1 MKEIRLGTIG
11 SGFIVHNI
19 LDAVEQ
25 VEGIRCVAVYSRTEE
40 KGKALADKYQVEKI
54 YTDMRTFLADENINC
69 VYVAS
74 PNLLHYE
81 QTKMA
86 LLAGKHVLCEKPF
99 CTKLE
104 HAKELVS
111 IAKEKGLFLM
121 EAVPTTYLPNYEVL
135 KKSLEKIGPIKL
147 VQGNFSQYSSR
158 YDAFLRGELPNVFN
172 PAFAGGCLM
181 DINFYNVYLNVA
193 LFGKAKSTNYFPNI
207 AKQAHIDTS
216 GVLLMQYEEFVSTNT
231 GAKDTWGENFFLIE
245 GEKGYLYAEGGS
257 CSLRNLRI
265 VTKESEEIIWGQADD
280 ERWNYEIKKL
290 TKLLLADKFD
300 EIYEKLNIT
309 LDTVEIIEDAR
320 KKADIRFPGDE

>member
-1 MKEIRLGTIG
+1 MQEIRLGTIG

-19 LDAVEQ
+19 LDAVTP
-25 VEGIRCVAVYSRTEE
+25 VDGIRCVAVYSRTE
-40 KGKALADKYQVEKI
+40 KKAQELADKYKVAKT
-54 YTDMRTFLADENINC
+54 YTDMDSFLSDEEINC

-81 QTKMA
+81 QTKKA

-104 HAKELVS
+104 HAKELVA

-135 KKSLEKIGPIKL
+135 KRELPKIGRIKL

-172 PAFAGGCLM
+172 PEFAGGCLM

-193 LFGKAKSTNYFPNI
+193 LFGMPKQVQYYPNI
-207 AKQAHIDTS
+207 SDIAHIDTS
-216 GVLLMQYEEFVSTNT
+216 GVLIMQYEDFVSTNT

-245 GEKGYLYAEGGS
+245 GEKGYIYADGGS
-257 CSLRNLRI
+257 CSLRNLKV
-265 VTKESEEIIWGQADD
+265 VTKDSEESFWGQEDE
-280 ERWNYEIKKL
+280 ERWKYEMKFL
-290 TKLLLADKFD
+290 TERLLASDYKGL
-300 EIYEKLNIT
+300 YSKLEIT
-309 LDTVEIIEDAR
+309 LNTVEIIEQVR
-320 KKADIRFPGDE
+320 KAVGIYFPGDD